1 MGISSAHATAFYSE
15 VAASKVIWTI
25 RDAAGFP
32 APKSTSSGR
41 AMPFWSSESR
51 ATLVV
56 NNVSAYGGFNVVAI
70 SLEEFLSRWVPGL
83 ENDGLLAGLNWSGE
97 RATGYDVFPGD
108 LLLNL
113 EAACHP

>member
-1 MGISSAHATAFYSE
+1 
-15 VAASKVIWTI
+15 
-25 RDAAGFP
+25 
-32 APKSTSSGR
+32 
-41 AMPFWSSESR
+41 MPFWSSESR